1 MTFTGKKFLTAALAV
16 LFCAGGAAASDETY
30 DKLKLMIDVMEIIN
44 VNYVSETNPKD
55 LAVGAIKGVVRTL
68 DPFSQYMEEKAYKEM
83 KSETEGSYS
92 GIGLR
97 ITEKNGYITV
107 VSPIPGTPAYKAGIL
122 PEDRIVKIDDKSAID
137 MSSNEAANIMRGKA
151 GTKVKLT
158 MSRDN
163 TLEDIDFV
171 LTREKIKIETVR
183 STMLEDNIAYIRLSE
198 FNAQSASDIQKALS
212 DFSKQGMK
220 AAILDLRNNPGGLL
234 DSAIDIISMFLK
246 DKTIALTTKGR
257 TEEMKKE
264 YMTRGGGAFADT
276 ALVVLVNR
284 GSASASEI
292 VSGAFQDF
300 KRALIIG
307 NNTFGKGS
315 VQTVVPLSDG
325 SALRLTIAKYY
336 LPSGRPINHS
346 DDKKAINGITPDI
359 EIKVSIED
367 EIKLYSQSEMIF
379 AKDKTPKSMVEEK
392 ERVADAVLDKA
403 VEIIKEDKVAQAIAE
418 SKALEKKD
426 GKEKKEKETKEN
438 KEDAKEN
445 PETQQDKK

>member
-264 YMTRGGGAFADT
+264 YMTRGG
-276 ALVVLVNR
+276 
-284 GSASASEI
+284 
-292 VSGAFQDF
+292 
-300 KRALIIG
+300 
-307 NNTFGKGS
+307 
-315 VQTVVPLSDG
+315 
-325 SALRLTIAKYY
+325 
-336 LPSGRPINHS
+336 
-346 DDKKAINGITPDI
+346 
-359 EIKVSIED
+359 
-367 EIKLYSQSEMIF
+367 
-379 AKDKTPKSMVEEK
+379 
-392 ERVADAVLDKA
+392 VAR
-403 VEIIKEDKVAQAIAE
+403 
-418 SKALEKKD
+418 
-426 GKEKKEKETKEN
+426 T
-438 KEDAKEN
+438 
-445 PETQQDKK
+445 